1 PVSII
6 NTPYIERIGT
16 KAGPLAKWMLR
27 GRKTKHWMRTIY
39 TLQSLWTLKR
49 ASLQG
54 MNYKDYFQAGKSVEG
69 IRRTESVAEI
79 IAEFSGIQ

>member
-69 IRRTESVAEI
+69 IHSTQSVAEI